1 VSGLITDNK
10 INLLKK
16 RGDLMF
22 PEKLEFLKQFDIF
35 YKVMVNSI
43 KEEKINE
50 SDFYALIRAK
60 CKNMERLRR
69 EEIII
74 KVELVE

>member
-1 VSGLITDNK
+1 ML
-10 INLLKK
+10 
-16 RGDLMF
+16 
-22 PEKLEFLKQFDIF
+22 PEKSNFLSEFDKF

-50 SDFYALIRAK
+50 SDFYALVRAK
-60 CKNMERLRR
+60 CKAMDRERR

-74 KVELVE
+74 KVEFVE

>member
-1 VSGLITDNK
+1 MV
-10 INLLKK
+10 
-16 RGDLMF
+16 
-22 PEKLEFLKQFDIF
+22 PEHLDFLNTFDKF
-35 YKVMVNSI
+35 YQVMVNSI
-43 KEEKINE
+43 KENKINE

-74 KVELVE
+74 KVEFVE